1 MKHLKSYNEGFLD
14 FFKKDTNDDK
24 ITLDMIHRLEKV
36 KDKNPY
42 EIDEIM
48 NTESELPSWMGNH
61 VGDPTPDSRNDEH
74 TEYFSKIY
82 LVRFDDVD
90 IVITNDR
97 HDLIYTQTGAPA
109 GYVKCKNPW
118 KFFLGSDVANLS
130 ERIKSKE
137 SYRIKLFHLIDKI
150 YKEDKE
156 RKRMDRIQTEI
167 NPAADLLEEGL
178 FDFFSKKVTEDDK
191 IALEYIKRLK
201 KVKGISPYKITKDD
215 TSSENSYKINRWEVD
230 FEDTPIKLWSVISTR
245 TSGFDEQS
253 QELLTS
259 KKLAKYSRYEFYGLN
274 IKCEGEIENCKASA
288 KVLKELVEL
297 VESVYENDKEAR
309 RIEHISI
316 NMNPAADLIDESI
329 YEREVVFTNKR
340 NPRLVITIKKNPD
353 GRITEIENETGM
365 RFPFSVGQLLQ
376 RNVEVWACNNNFFMD
391 GKDTCPDKKIFGVK
405 TKDVPQGHEWRH
417 IFPHKF

>member
-14 FFKKDTNDDK
+14 YFKKDSSDDK
-24 ITLDMIHRLEKV
+24 ITLDMMHRLEKV
-36 KDKNPY
+36 KDSNPY
-42 EIDEIM
+42 EIHDIM
-48 NTESELPSWMGNH
+48 KEDMRLPAWMSNAAHTSE
-61 VGDPTPDSRNDEH
+61 ND
-74 TEYFSKIY
+74 TGSEYYSVIY
-82 LVRFDDVD
+82 VVRFDDVD
-90 IVITNDR
+90 VLISNDR
-97 HDLIYTQTGAPA
+97 HNLVNVQTGAPA
-109 GYVKCKNPW
+109 GHKKCVNQW
-118 KFFLGSDVANLS
+118 KLFIGNNTGLC
-130 ERIKSKE
+130 ERIRSKE

-150 YKEDKE
+150 YNEDIE
-156 RKRMDRIQTEI
+156 RKRINRIQTEI

-178 FDFFSKKVTEDDK
+178 FDFFTKKVTEDDK

-201 KVKGISPYKITKDD
+201 KVKGICPYKITKDD
-215 TSSENSYKINRWEVD
+215 TSNGDSYTINKWEVD
-230 FEDTPIKLWSVISTR
+230 FEDTPIKLWAVVSTR

-253 QELLTS
+253 QELLLS
-259 KKLAKYSRYEFYGLN
+259 KKLSKYSRYEFYGLN

-365 RFPFSVGQLLQ
+365 RFPFSVGQILN
-376 RNVEVWACNNNFFMD
+376 RTAEVWACNNNFLMD